1 MNGVQY
7 DDIVIFIRIIT
18 PFFPLTL
25 MFTTIYVFG
34 SIVFITLFPCIYFTV
49 LLLFLY
55 ATYCLIAHRPFIFN
69 RITQYNWLLWIHFM
83 HQLRLLHYVS
93 KYSMGAVS
101 SGTKCGININDCSW
115 LKLHITERA
124 RLGWLRVTS

>member
-7 DDIVIFIRIIT
+7 DDIIIFIRIIT

-34 SIVFITLFPCIYFTV
+34 SIIFITLYPCIYFTV

-55 ATYCLIAHRPFIFN
+55 ATYCLIAHRPFIFLELHD
-69 RITQYNWLLWIHFM
+69 IIGFM
-83 HQLRLLHYVS
+83 NLFDAS
-93 KYSMGAVS
+93 
-101 SGTKCGININDCSW
+101 T
-115 LKLHITERA
+115 
-124 RLGWLRVTS
+124 

>member
-1 MNGVQY
+1 MNEWRAVWWY
-7 DDIVIFIRIIT
+7 NYSYTYVSSRH
-18 PFFPLTL
+18 FFPHFNVYYYL
-25 MFTTIYVFG
+25 FG
-34 SIVFITLFPCIYFTV
+34 SIVFITLFPCIYFIV
-49 LLLFLY
+49 LLLF

-69 RITQYNWLLWIHFM
+69 RITQYNWLLWIHLM
-83 HQLRLLHYVS
+83 HQLRLLHYVI

>member
-7 DDIVIFIRIIT
+7 DDIIIFIRIIT

-25 MFTTIYVFG
+25 MFTTIYLFG

-55 ATYCLIAHRPFIFN
+55 ATYCLIAHRPLIFN
-69 RITQYNWLLWIHFM
+69 RITQYNIG
-83 HQLRLLHYVS
+83 YYES
-93 KYSMGAVS
+93 
-101 SGTKCGININDCSW
+101 I
-115 LKLHITERA
+115 
-124 RLGWLRVTS
+124 